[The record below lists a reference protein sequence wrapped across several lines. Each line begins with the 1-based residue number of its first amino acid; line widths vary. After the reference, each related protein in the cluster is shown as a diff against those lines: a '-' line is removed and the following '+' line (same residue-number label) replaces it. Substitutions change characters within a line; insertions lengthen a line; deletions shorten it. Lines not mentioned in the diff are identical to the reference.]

1 MNKPKKDINIKL
13 DGKNVDVNIIR
24 NDGITTIEIDSEKLD
39 ALIEK
44 SAKGIDIKISDSTGM
59 LSKLLKLFGLLK
71 RKR

>member
-1 MNKPKKDINIKL
+1 MKKPKKDINITL

-24 NDGITTIEIDSEKLD
+24 KDGVTTIEIDSEKLD

-44 SAKGIDIKISDSTGM
+44 SEKGVDIKISDSTGM
-59 LSKLLKLFGLLK
+59 LGKLLRLFGLLR

>member
-24 NDGITTIEIDSEKLD
+24 NDGITTIEIDSDKLD